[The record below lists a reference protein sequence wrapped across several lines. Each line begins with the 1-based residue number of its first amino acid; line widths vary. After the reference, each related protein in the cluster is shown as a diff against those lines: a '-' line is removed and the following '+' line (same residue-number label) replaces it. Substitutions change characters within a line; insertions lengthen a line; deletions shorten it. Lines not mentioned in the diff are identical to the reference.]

1 MLHNLTPRAAKR
13 INKALNT
20 GALVLGTAT
29 AALAQ
34 GGISAAKQGITD
46 ATRDLTTL
54 FEPVTLLVYVIA
66 AIVGVYNGFK
76 VYSKMQSGDQDA
88 QKSAMT
94 WVGASI
100 FLVGINAVLR
110 AFFL

>member
-1 MLHNLTPRAAKR
+1 MSNSLTPRTAKR
-13 INKALNT
+13 MTKALST
-20 GALVLGTAT
+20 GLLVLASAT

-34 GGISAAKQGITD
+34 GGITAAKDGITN
-46 ATRDLTTL
+46 ATRDLTSL

-66 AIVGVYNGFK
+66 AIMGLYGGFK

-88 QKSAMT
+88 QKSAMG

-100 FLVGINAVLR
+100 FLVSVNAILR

>member
-13 INKALNT
+13 ITKALNT

-34 GGISAAKQGITD
+34 GGINAAKTGITN
-46 ATRDLTTL
+46 ATRDLTGL

-66 AIVGVYNGFK
+66 AIMGLYGGFK

-88 QKSAMT
+88 QKSAISKRHP
-94 WVGASI
+94 ARLL
-100 FLVGINAVLR
+100 LVRRWATTH
-110 AFFL
+110 